1 MINLYKFLIVF
12 VCCVFLNFTYGQQR
26 FINNLRLFNDMM
38 MNPAK
43 IMENHGFSIYASHRQ
58 QFWKLGQNSPRV
70 TVVGAKFNLKTDYSQ
85 NMLFNY
91 KKRIGTNY
99 NSAIGGYYINSFTGG
114 VFQQNEICGQ
124 FAVQWKLGQTLDN
137 PTKFKQLNLGISI
150 KGINNRYAANSIY
163 LYDQNDP
170 MFNATVITNKYA
182 ISAVPGV
189 QFINDAI
196 HIDGFYTFGT
206 KDQQFAS
213 LTFMGS
219 PKLEGF
225 LNQSAFRVNYFGNPN
240 VQLSFNKIHD
250 LGSGSSNQVWSFN
263 YGVSAFLGQKFGSN
277 SSIVTNPGLFFG
289 ILYRTEGSPYK
300 RTADF
305 KKPSRKNVFKGAV
318 NLFDANLNTIA
329 LGPSAEAG
337 LVYSNNS
344 EICECDRIF
353 SKFYVEELKKT
364 ENLELL
370 KKEKLKFT
378 QKCQYDKM
386 YEKSY
391 VKYITY
397 INSTI
402 KELED
407 LQISKQELKFDSCTY
422 NFNNQE
428 WFCKNLSYDCGG
440 ALKFVSSQEEWDRL
454 SPNQACYC
462 YVNFDEKNKSLGYL
476 YNSRAFKTIS
486 INSDIKKSGFRVA
499 SKTDWDTLFQ
509 DAYKY
514 GKIEELY
521 NCSGYDSANGF
532 NLKGA
537 GYFEDSWY
545 TPDMNICAYWISEEN
560 VYSFSCDTKSE
571 IMQIEI
577 SNEDLKNRLQKSA
590 FMIRLIKE

>member
-70 TVVGAKFNLKTDYSQ
+70 TVVGAKFNLKTIYSQ
-85 NMLFNY
+85 NMLYNY
-91 KKRIGTNY
+91 KKRYGNNY
-99 NSAIGGYYINSFTGG
+99 NYAIGGYYINSFTGG

-124 FAVQWKLGQTLDN
+124 FGVQWKLGQTLDN

-344 EICECDRIF
+344 EICECDRIY
-353 SKFYVEELKKT
+353 SKFNVDELKKP

-370 KKEKLKFT
+370 KKE
-378 QKCQYDKM
+378 
-386 YEKSY
+386 
-391 VKYITY
+391 
-397 INSTI
+397 N
-402 KELED
+402 
-407 LQISKQELKFDSCTY
+407 
-422 NFNNQE
+422 
-428 WFCKNLSYDCGG
+428 
-440 ALKFVSSQEEWDRL
+440 
-454 SPNQACYC
+454 
-462 YVNFDEKNKSLGYL
+462 
-476 YNSRAFKTIS
+476 
-486 INSDIKKSGFRVA
+486 
-499 SKTDWDTLFQ
+499 
-509 DAYKY
+509 
-514 GKIEELY
+514 
-521 NCSGYDSANGF
+521 
-532 NLKGA
+532 
-537 GYFEDSWY
+537 
-545 TPDMNICAYWISEEN
+545 
-560 VYSFSCDTKSE
+560 
-571 IMQIEI
+571 
-577 SNEDLKNRLQKSA
+577 
-590 FMIRLIKE
+590 